1 MKTCFGYTRV
11 STAKQGEGVSLE
23 AQKEAILGFASRN
36 NIEIIQWYEE
46 KETAAKKGRPIFNQ
60 MIAALKH
67 RKADGLV
74 VHKIDRSARNFADW
88 AKIGDL
94 ADAGIG
100 IHFATESLDFNSR
113 GGRLTAD
120 IQAVIAADYIRNL
133 REECIKGIYGRLKQ
147 GIYPFNAPIGYINNG
162 GGKAKTPD
170 PIRAPLVQEIFKRYE
185 TGEYS
190 IRSLCEVAKEIGL
203 RTQRGNLLTKT
214 NIEIILNNSFYC
226 GIIRINKTGQL
237 FDGIHE
243 TLISPKSF
251 ERVQDIKSGRY
262 RKKITK
268 HIHTYRGLFRCALC
282 DTAMIPE
289 RQKGNVYYRCHT
301 SKCPTKTVRE
311 YMLEGEVLG
320 MLSNIKISNQDFDQM
335 ATAMNEWFDQRDN
348 SDSMKKAAA
357 LQIAQINDRMERLTD
372 ALIDRLI
379 DQSTFNARKRS
390 LMLEK
395 LEIEQNLENLD
406 NIASERENVFKF
418 LELIKNLTSTYE
430 IANEAEKRQIVEFAS
445 SNRLVD
451 GKKVSL
457 EPSDALLASQ
467 SLAGVLCGG
476 PQRDTSRTFSQKLAS
491 QMKELVKLS
500 KSKAILKM
508 RKQLFGEFELIN
520 RQGHNWRDNFGNN

>member
-1 MKTCFGYTRV
+1 MKSCFGYTRV

-23 AQKEAILGFASRN
+23 VQKEAILGFASRK

-74 VHKIDRSARNFADW
+74 IHKIDRSARNFADW

-100 IHFATESLDFNSR
+100 IHFATESLDFSSR

-170 PIRAPLVQEIFKRYE
+170 PIRAPLIQELFKSYL

-190 IRSLCEVAKEIGL
+190 IRSLCDVAKQIGL

-214 NIEIILNNSFYC
+214 NVEIILNNPFYC
-226 GIIRINKTGQL
+226 GVIRINKTGQL
-237 FDGIHE
+237 FEGIHE
-243 TLISPKSF
+243 TLISPKEF
-251 ERVQDIKSGRY
+251 ECVQDIKSGRY
-262 RKKITK
+262 RKKVTK
-268 HIHTYRGLFRCALC
+268 HTHTYRGLFRCANC

-289 RQKGNVYYRCHT
+289 RQKGNIYYRCHT
-301 SKCPTKTVRE
+301 SRCVTKTVRE
-311 YMLEGEVLG
+311 YMLEDEMLA
-320 MLSNIKISNQDFDQM
+320 MLSGIKISETDFEQM
-335 ATAMNEWFDQRDN
+335 AEKLNVWFSGRDSVDILKN
-348 SDSMKKAAA
+348 SAA
-357 LQIAQINDRMERLTD
+357 LQVAQIKDRMERLTD

-379 DQSTFNARKRS
+379 DQDTFNTRKSS
-390 LMLEK
+390 LLLEK
-395 LEIEQNLENLD
+395 LEIEQNMKKLD
-406 NIASERENVFKF
+406 DRAPDRENVLKF
-418 LELIKNLTSTYE
+418 LELIKTLTDTYK
-430 IANEAEKRQIVEFAS
+430 IANEAEKRQIVKFAS

-451 GKKVSL
+451 GKKVCL
-457 EPSDALLASQ
+457 EPSDVLLASER
-467 SLAGVLCGG
+467 LAGVLCGG
-476 PQRDTSRTFSQKLAS
+476 PQRDTSRTFSQNS
-491 QMKELVKLS
+491 EIETMIEKLS
-500 KSKAILKM
+500 NAKYWSC
-508 RKQLFGEFELIN
+508 N
-520 RQGHNWRDNFGNN
+520 